1 MFCPKCAAQTVPGQ
15 RFCRNCGTNI
25 GVIVDAIEGKQRG
38 PIDFETLKSDLREL
52 GTNLRA
58 GFEQFK
64 GTHRL
69 DKQQTP
75 SSSSQSPANFSPQN
89 MAANF
94 PPQNMAANIAQE
106 IQQSIK
112 NDIERGVNKGLRKTR
127 IANSRKYSLQQGML
141 SIFGGGAALF
151 AWNALLHNTGTLISS
166 IERIVLQQTGA
177 PIEGLAPV
185 IQALWVLA
193 LIPIAR
199 GVAHLINGAFIAP
212 KQEELSEPV
221 AEYQPQSYGFVPQY
235 ATPVYPS
242 PVSAVPPA
250 SHIANTTTNDL
261 NQKVGSVSQPSV
273 TEDSTL
279 RLETRPAE

>member
-1 MFCPKCAAQTVPGQ
+1 MYCPKCAAQTIPGQ
-15 RFCRNCGTNI
+15 RFCRNCGANI
-25 GVIVDAIEGKQRG
+25 GVIVDAIENKQRG

-69 DKQQTP
+69 DKPQAAQM
-75 SSSSQSPANFSPQN
+75 PASIQPQY
-89 MAANF
+89 
-94 PPQNMAANIAQE
+94 MAANIAQE
-106 IQQSIK
+106 IHQSIK

-151 AWNALLHNTGTLISS
+151 AWNALLNNTGTLIAS
-166 IERIVLQQTGA
+166 IEKIVLQETGA
-177 PIEGLAPV
+177 PIQGVAPA
-185 IQALWVLA
+185 IQVLWVLA
-193 LIPIAR
+193 TIPIAR
-199 GVAHLINGAFIAP
+199 GVAHLINGIFIVP
-212 KQEELSEPV
+212 KQQELSEPV
-221 AEYQPQSYGFVPQY
+221 AEHQPQSYGFSPPYGTPAY
-235 ATPVYPS
+235 ATPAYATPAYAT

-250 SHIANTTTNDL
+250 SHIAGTTTNEL
-261 NQKVGSVSQPSV
+261 NQKAGSLSQPSV